1 MNKAVLSA
9 TLIMALASCNN
20 NTSNTN
26 NGITKDSVTTTD
38 SSSTTIITTDDTT
51 SSSNTNINI
60 DSLMQIAVPVTPEN
74 KYDVMASF
82 AAGIP
87 TNTKEYTV
95 AENFASYKSYQH
107 FMDSAWK
114 VVDRTRYIKM
124 RNWAKTECAEANK
137 TDRTIFYPFSGP
149 DFVSVYSFFP
159 NAKTYYMLAL
169 EPTGG
174 YTNPSML
181 NETYTNEYFT
191 NFTQSLDD
199 IFNKSYFI
207 TRKMNAQLQSSRVDG
222 VLPLLSMF
230 IKRTGNTIID
240 VKKIS
245 IDSTGAEIAI
255 DYEKPYLTKGRPRGL
270 KIQFHPYGNAQDV
283 RTVYYYSCDLI
294 DANFNASKPFYKYL
308 SNTIQESTTYA
319 KSASYIMHLNVFSN
333 ITRLVVNK
341 SKFLLQDDT
350 GVALHNFD
358 LINYD
363 LALYGKY
370 VKPVSDFD
378 YGYQLDLKALYKR
391 DSLKVKPL
399 PYDLGYHW
407 GTRENN
413 LIRLIRKM

>member
-1 MNKAVLSA
+1 MNKLVVSVALLSV
-9 TLIMALASCNN
+9 IASCN
-20 NTSNTN
+20 TSTTQHTPHTTTDTVTTADT
-26 NGITKDSVTTTD
+26 IVTTTNN
-38 SSSTTIITTDDTT
+38 STIAHT
-51 SSSNTNINI
+51 INI
-60 DSLMQIAVPVTPEN
+60 DSLMQIAVPVATDK

-87 TNTKEYTV
+87 TNTKEYIA
-95 AENFASYKSYQH
+95 AENFPAFKKYQH

-114 VVDRTRYIKM
+114 VVDRSRYIKM
-124 RNWAKTECAEANK
+124 RNWAKTECVQANAVAGG
-137 TDRTIFYPFSGP
+137 TVFYPFSGP

-174 YTNPSML
+174 YSSPAQF
-181 NETYTNEYFT
+181 NETFTAEYFE

-207 TRKMNAQLQSSRVDG
+207 TRKMNTQLQSSRVDG

-240 VKKIS
+240 VKKIH
-245 IDSTGAEIAI
+245 IDSTGTEVAI
-255 DYEKPYLTKGRPRGL
+255 DYEKPFPTKGRPRGL
-270 KIQFHPYGNAQDV
+270 KIQFHPYGNATDV

-294 DANFNASKPFYKYL
+294 DANFNADKPFYKYL
-308 SNTIQESTTYA
+308 SNTINESTTYA
-319 KSASYIMHLNVFSN
+319 KSASYIMHLKVFSN

-350 GVALHNFD
+350 GVALHYFD
-358 LINYD
+358 LKNYD
-363 LALYGKY
+363 ISLYGKY

-378 YGYQLDLKALYKR
+378 YGYQLDLKALYSR
-391 DSLKVKPL
+391 DSLKVKAL

-413 LIRLIRKM
+413 LMRLVRKI

>member
-1 MNKAVLSA
+1 MNKLVVSA
-9 TLIMALASCNN
+9 FILATVASCNTQT
-20 NTSNTN
+20 NTQTP
-26 NGITKDSVTTTD
+26 TTTEDTAYVADTAVVATDTVTTIA
-38 SSSTTIITTDDTT
+38 STV
-51 SSSNTNINI
+51 NM
-60 DSLMQIAVPVTPEN
+60 DSLMQIAVPVSAGN

-87 TNTKEYTV
+87 TNTKEYV
-95 AENFASYKSYQH
+95 AAENFPAYKKYQH

-174 YTNPSML
+174 YAAPTQF
-181 NETYTNEYFT
+181 NETFTNEYFT

-207 TRKMNAQLQSSRVDG
+207 TRKMNTQLQSSRVDG

-255 DYEKPYLTKGRPRGL
+255 DYEKAYLSKGRPRGL

-294 DANFNASKPFYKYL
+294 DANFSASKPFYKYL

-358 LINYD
+358 LKNYD
-363 LALYGKY
+363 LTLYGKY

-378 YGYQLDLKALYKR
+378 YGYQLDVKELYKR

-413 LIRLIRKM
+413 LMRLVRKM